1 MNSFQRQYESG
12 FRLATNIQKFS
23 STNYFKSLDSI
34 RKRQIQIPTPKKYI
48 IKKFSN
54 EPFKDFFVLRE
65 NKRIKLR
72 LDNINEKPP
81 VPKLNYEF
89 IKLGEI
95 MRNNKERN
103 REIYQKALS
112 LENSKF
118 TARIREQKPILLTA
132 KELDKMFAEHEKYV
146 EILKSPYIMRRSQK
160 YSPSKTPV
168 YLPKIEKKIN
178 THSKTEFNLDSDNE
192 KSHDNSMEMNDHGA
206 QEISHQKRGHID
218 GATKGN
224 NNQPLAEQSG

>member
-12 FRLATNIQKFS
+12 FRLATNIQRFS
-23 STNYFKSLDSI
+23 STNYFKSLDNI

-54 EPFKDFFVLRE
+54 EPYKDIFVLRE
-65 NKRIKLR
+65 NKRIRLK

-81 VPKLNYEF
+81 VPKLNFEY

-103 REIYQKALS
+103 REMSQKAIT
-112 LENSKF
+112 LENSKYI
-118 TARIREQKPILLTA
+118 ARIREQKPILLTA
-132 KELDKMFAEHEKYV
+132 KALDKMFAEHERYV
-146 EILKSPYIMRRSQK
+146 EILKSPCIMRRSVK
-160 YSPSKTPV
+160 DSPAKTPV

-178 THSKTEFNLDSDNE
+178 GHSKTEFNLDSDNE
-192 KSHDNSMEMNDHGA
+192 KSHDNSLEMKDHDA
-206 QEISHQKRGHID
+206 KEISHQKRGHID
-218 GATKGN
+218 GENKEN
-224 NNQPLAEQSG
+224 NNQSLPEQTG